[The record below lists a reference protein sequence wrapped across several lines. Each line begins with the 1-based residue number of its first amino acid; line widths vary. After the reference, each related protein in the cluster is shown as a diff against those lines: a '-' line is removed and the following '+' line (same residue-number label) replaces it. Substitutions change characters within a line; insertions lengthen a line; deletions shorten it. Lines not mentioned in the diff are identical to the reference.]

1 MSTQTNSDSSGTGV
15 SAGRIL
21 GGRYRLDSLLASGGM
36 GEVYRATRLHIGDEV
51 AVKVLRSELVD
62 NAVTRE
68 RFQREARAA
77 ARLRHPN
84 AVVIHDFGEEA
95 DGVVFIV
102 MELLDGR
109 SLRQVLDDEGVLDPA
124 RVNHLLGQMCAV
136 LAEGHKLG
144 IIHRD
149 LKPENVIAS
158 ERPGFAEQVKLLDFG
173 IAKLLDKEDTGHL
186 EPALTK
192 VGTFI
197 GTPSYMSPEQ
207 CQGEPVDERSDIYS
221 LGVVLYELLTGQLP
235 FTAKTPTG
243 VAIKHVMELPK
254 PLREQRPDLSE
265 AVESVV
271 LRALEKKP
279 DDRQATALIL
289 AREFAAA
296 ARSNTAQVER
306 SVSALESSL
315 ATPLPSSPTMQDQ
328 DPASTQ
334 MLKPA
339 RDTNPQ
345 QRATGVQAQ
354 SYETSVGAAVKS
366 GAAQADAQ
374 ADAQVVVQPANA
386 SPAVVEELPP
396 SAGLDTQRLGA
407 SRKDEPAGTPDNSL
421 AAVLERLKGQP
432 LLLGAV
438 AVIVLLGLGGWWL
451 TSSSSDT
458 REDVSVTTT
467 ATPLSSATATPT
479 PTATP
484 AAVFEDMV
492 YVSEGAVLLNANSNG
507 KCEIVAVTLKPF
519 YLDKTEV
526 TNEQYALFLAANNY
540 PPPPSWKGGLFPAG
554 AEKLPVTD
562 VTWEDATTY
571 AAWAGKRLPTEAEWE
586 YTARG
591 GKDWLYPWGNE
602 WRAELANINGKQLQ
616 PVGSFA
622 QGGGA
627 FGAFDLIGNAA
638 EWTASDYNACA
649 KAETPSLSQ
658 SVSNKVVRGGSYES
672 KEATAALRQSLPA
685 KRQGSANYKT
695 VGFRCA
701 RDIQ

>member
-1 MSTQTNSDSSGTGV
+1 MSTQTNFDSSGTGV
-15 SAGRIL
+15 SAGRVL

-51 AVKVLRSELVD
+51 AVKVLRAELVD

-95 DGVVFIV
+95 DGVAYIV

-109 SLRQVLDDEGVLDPA
+109 SLRQVLDDEGVLEPV
-124 RVNHLLGQMCAV
+124 RVHHLLAQICAV

-149 LKPENVIAS
+149 LKPENVIAA
-158 ERPGFAEQVKLLDFG
+158 ERPGMAEQVKLLDFG
-173 IAKLLDKEDTGHL
+173 IAKLLDKEQDSGML

-192 VGTFI
+192 VGTFL

-207 CQGEPVDERSDIYS
+207 CQGEAVDERSDIYS
-221 LGVVLYELLTGQLP
+221 LGVVLYELLSGQLP

-243 VAIKHVMELPK
+243 VAIKHVMEAPK

-265 AVESVV
+265 AIEAVV

-279 DDRQATALIL
+279 EDRQATAHIL

-296 ARSNTAQVER
+296 VQLSAPSAVLA
-306 SVSALESSL
+306 SVSPETS
-315 ATPLPSSPTMQDQ
+315 ATPPGPSLPTLMDDAATRTLP
-328 DPASTQ
+328 
-334 MLKPA
+334 PA

-345 QRATGVQAQ
+345 QRPTGVQAQ
-354 SYETSVGAAVKS
+354 SYDTAVGATIKP
-366 GAAQADAQ
+366 QD
-374 ADAQVVVQPANA
+374 VQPAIQPA
-386 SPAVVEELPP
+386 SAQLAAEASVPQTAGIAAERPT
-396 SAGLDTQRLGA
+396 SAGLDTQRLA
-407 SRKDEPAGTPDNSL
+407 ALRHDEAEAAPDNSL
-421 AAVLERLKGQP
+421 AAVFDRLKAQP
-432 LLLGAV
+432 LLLA
-438 AVIVLLGLGGWWL
+438 ALAALVLLGVLGWWL
-451 TSSSSDT
+451 TSAPSET
-458 REDVSVTTT
+458 REDVAVTTT
-467 ATPLSSATATPT
+467 PAPVSSATATPA

-484 AAVFEDMV
+484 VAVVEDMV
-492 YVSEGAVLLNANSNG
+492 FVPAGSVLLNAASNSN
-507 KCEIVAVTLKPF
+507 CQVVAVTLKPF

-526 TNEQYALFLAANNY
+526 TNELYALFLAANNSA
-540 PPPPSWKGGLFPAG
+540 PPPLWKGGLFAAG

-562 VTWEDATTY
+562 VSWEDATTY

-586 YTARG
+586 YAARG

-602 WRAELANINGKQLQ
+602 WRAELANVNGKQLQ
-616 PVGSFA
+616 PAGSFT
-622 QGGGA
+622 QSGGA

-638 EWTASDYNACA
+638 EWTASAYSACA
-649 KAETPSLSQ
+649 KDEAASSDAA
-658 SVSNKVVRGGSYES
+658 NKVVRGGSYES
-672 KEATAALRQSLPA
+672 KEATAAARQSLPA
-685 KRQGSANYKT
+685 KRQGNANFKA

-701 RDIQ
+701 RDVQ

>member
-1 MSTQTNSDSSGTGV
+1 MSTPTNSDSSGTGV

-51 AVKVLRSELVD
+51 AVKVLRHELVE

-84 AVVIHDFGEEA
+84 AVVIHDFGEEP

-109 SLRQVLDDEGVLDPA
+109 SLRQVLDDEGVLEPV
-124 RVNHLLGQMCAV
+124 RVHQWLDQMCAV

-149 LKPENVIAS
+149 LKPENVIAL
-158 ERPGFAEQVKLLDFG
+158 ERPGVAEQVKLLDFG

-243 VAIKHVMELPK
+243 VAIKHVMDLPK

-279 DDRQATALIL
+279 EDRQATALIL

-296 ARSNTAQVER
+296 GQTASAKLDLQVAER
-306 SVSALESSL
+306 PV
-315 ATPLPSSPTMQDQ
+315 ATPAPHDQTMH

-334 MLKPA
+334 ILKPG
-339 RDTNPQ
+339 RNTNPQ
-345 QRATGVQAQ
+345 QRDTGLQAH
-354 SYETSVGAAVKS
+354 SYETSVGAAIKP
-366 GAAQADAQ
+366 GN
-374 ADAQVVVQPANA
+374 VQPEAA
-386 SPAVVEELPP
+386 VPAVSVASAARSAAEELPA
-396 SAGLDTQRLGA
+396 SAGLDTQRLSGL
-407 SRKDEPAGTPDNSL
+407 RKDGADAAPDNSPTALFERL
-421 AAVLERLKGQP
+421 AAQP

-438 AVIVLLGLGGWWL
+438 VFVVLLGLAGWWYA
-451 TSSSSDT
+451 SSSSNVP
-458 REDVSVTTT
+458 EAVAV
-467 ATPLSSATATPT
+467 AETPVPVSSATATPA
-479 PTATP
+479 PTAAPIAT
-484 AAVFEDMV
+484 VEDMV
-492 YVSEGAVLLNANSNG
+492 YVSEGSVLLNANSNG

-540 PPPPSWKGGLFPAG
+540 TPPPSWKGGLFPSG
-554 AEKLPVTD
+554 EDKLPVTD
-562 VTWEDATTY
+562 VSWEDATTY

-586 YTARG
+586 YVARG

-602 WRAELANINGKQLQ
+602 WRAELANVNAKQLQ

-622 QGGGA
+622 NSGGA
-627 FGAFDLIGNAA
+627 FSAFDLIGNAA
-638 EWTASDYNACA
+638 EWTASDFAACA
-649 KAETPSLSQ
+649 KADAPVPSQ
-658 SVSNKVVRGGSYES
+658 SASNKVVRGGSYEN
-672 KEATAALRQSLPA
+672 KEATATLRQSMPA
-685 KRQGSANYKT
+685 KRAANTNFKS

-701 RDIQ
+701 RDVQ

>member
-1 MSTQTNSDSSGTGV
+1 MSTQANSDSSSTGV

-21 GGRYRLDSLLASGGM
+21 GGRYRLDALIAGGGM

-51 AVKVLRSELVD
+51 AVKVLRHELVD

-109 SLRQVLDDEGVLDPA
+109 SLRQVLDDEGVLDPL
-124 RVNHLLGQMCAV
+124 RVNHLLGQICAV

-149 LKPENVIAS
+149 LKPENVIALA
-158 ERPGFAEQVKLLDFG
+158 RPGVAEQVKLLDFG

-265 AVESVV
+265 AIENVV
-271 LRALEKKP
+271 LRAMEKKP

-296 ARSNTAQVER
+296 VQL
-306 SVSALESSL
+306 SAPNEVQNASAHESPL
-315 ATPLPSSPTMQDQ
+315 AAPTPSDPTLQ
-328 DPASTQ
+328 DPAATQ
-334 MLKPA
+334 TLKPA

-345 QRATGVQAQ
+345 KRATGVQAQ
-354 SYETSVGAAVKS
+354 SYETSVGSAVKS
-366 GAAQADAQ
+366 KDAQADAQ
-374 ADAQVVVQPANA
+374 AAVQPA
-386 SPAVVEELPP
+386 SPAPDVAESLPP

-407 SRKDEPAGTPDNSL
+407 LRKDEAVATADNSL
-421 AAVLERLKGQP
+421 AAVLERLKTQP
-432 LLLGAV
+432 LLLGAL
-438 AVIVLLGLGGWWL
+438 AVVVLLGFGGWWL
-451 TSSSSDT
+451 MSSSSDT
-458 REDVSVTTT
+458 GEDVAVTTT
-467 ATPLSSATATPT
+467 ATPMNSATVTPT

-484 AAVFEDMV
+484 AAAFEDMV

-507 KCEIVAVTLKPF
+507 KCEIVAATLKPF

-526 TNEQYALFLAANNY
+526 TNEQYALFLAANNSA
-540 PPPPSWKGGLFPAG
+540 PPPSWKGGLFPAG

-562 VTWEDATTY
+562 VSWEDATNY
-571 AAWAGKRLPTEAEWE
+571 AAWKNKRLPTEAEWE
-586 YTARG
+586 YVARG
-591 GKDWLYPWGNE
+591 GKDGLYPWGSE
-602 WRAELANINGKQLQ
+602 WRAELANVNSKQLQ

-622 QGGGA
+622 QGGGT

-638 EWTASDYNACA
+638 EWTASDYSACA
-649 KAETPSLSQ
+649 KAETPSTSQ
-658 SVSNKVVRGGSYES
+658 GVSNKVVRGGSYES

-685 KRQGSANYKT
+685 KRQGNANFNT

-701 RDIQ
+701 RDVQ